1 MNIPNM
7 PTPHRLAVLR
17 QYPTD
22 IADGEVIALI
32 DFVERQ
38 LAARARRSDPET
50 SHEAAAS
57 VVNMTEKRQAVLD
70 CLRAIGQGHDQ
81 AILDAYRSMSLPE
94 QSDSGIRSRRAE
106 LVRMG
111 HVVDRGVLL
120 INGQQHTVW
129 GLA

>member
-57 VVNMTEKRQAVLD
+57 VVNMTAKRQAVLD
-70 CLRAIGQGHDQ
+70 CLRAIGKGHDQ

>member
-1 MNIPNM
+1 MTIANM

-22 IADGEVIALI
+22 ITDGELIAMI
-32 DFVERQ
+32 DYIERQ

-57 VVNMTEKRQAVLD
+57 IGNMTEKRQAVLD
-70 CLRAIGQGHDQ
+70 CLRAIGRGHDE
-81 AILDAYRSMSLPE
+81 AIIDAYRSMSLPE

-106 LVRMG
+106 LVSVG
-111 HVVDRGVLL
+111 LVIAQGVERIDGRL
-120 INGQQHTVW
+120 HTVW

>member
-1 MNIPNM
+1 MTIANM

-22 IADGEVIALI
+22 ITDGELIAMI
-32 DFVERQ
+32 DYIERQ

-50 SHEAAAS
+50 SHEAAARIYAL
-57 VVNMTEKRQAVLD
+57 TEKRQAVLN
-70 CLRAIGQGHDQ
+70 CLRAIGKGHDQ
-81 AILDAYRSMSLPE
+81 AIIDAYRSMSLPE

-106 LVRMG
+106 LVSVG
-111 HVVDRGVLL
+111 LVIARGVERIDGRL
-120 INGQQHTVW
+120 HTVW

>member
-38 LAARARRSDPET
+38 LAARARRTDPET

-70 CLRAIGQGHDQ
+70 CLRAIGKGHDQ

>member
-32 DFVERQ
+32 DFVERH

-70 CLRAIGQGHDQ
+70 CLRAIGKGDQ

-106 LVRMG
+106 LVSVG
-111 HVVDRGVLL
+111 LVIARGVERIDGRL
-120 INGQQHTVW
+120 HTVW

>member
-38 LAARARRSDPET
+38 LAARARRTDPET